1 MNRRKGYDDRQ
12 ADMDIVS
19 ALNARSDDELR
30 SDLHSNRSYA
40 GKGSPLSGSAFLKK
54 NDEDRYKAETLSE
67 PYDFEE
73 KNALFE
79 HSMTKGLFNDIK
91 NSPLRDKMPHRMQI
105 Y

>member
-19 ALNARSDDELR
+19 ALNARSDDDLR

-40 GKGSPLSGSAFLKK
+40 GKASQLSGSTFLKK
-54 NDEDRYKAETLSE
+54 NEEDRYRAETLSE
-67 PYDFEE
+67 PYDMEE
-73 KNALFE
+73 KNALFD

-91 NSPLRDKMPHRMQI
+91 NSPLRDKMPRRMQI